1 MQKNIQQILKNPLLE
16 QGEELSLFREQPI
29 LPKRLLMDFVDR
41 LEGSLTLDIVERFS
55 VAINVLE
62 IWMVALMED
71 GGEEV
76 LQEEKLF

>member
-1 MQKNIQQILKNPLLE
+1 
-16 QGEELSLFREQPI
+16 
-29 LPKRLLMDFVDR
+29 MDFVDR